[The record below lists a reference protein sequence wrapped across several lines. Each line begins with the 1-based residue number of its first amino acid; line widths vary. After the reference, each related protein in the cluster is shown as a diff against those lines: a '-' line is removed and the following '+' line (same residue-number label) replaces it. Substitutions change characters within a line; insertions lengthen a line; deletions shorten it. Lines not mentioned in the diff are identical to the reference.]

1 LIKDS
6 YKIAQKTLLKSVL
19 ILRDRLFIFVPIV
32 MVIMALLYSIFSG
45 SSLPEKMDDITSS
58 GEDYIITQAPEDV
71 MGQDPELL
79 KKDPLQRMLNLTSY
93 ENIYK
98 MEKSFL
104 GWSDLFESFTYNVN
118 SKGSNVNLTT
128 NIPGLDQP
136 KHRSLGNVDALVD
149 AYGVVIVR
157 ECNFYKLDWRLIL
170 GLIRQESFFNPEA
183 VSHAGAFGFMQIM
196 PRTGAGLQSEL
207 NLHDTKGP
215 DNNLIAGIYYYAKL
229 VGSFEFTGEDKY
241 RFALAAYNGG
251 FGRVIDAMTI
261 ASYFDLD
268 YHKWDNVKEM
278 YPYLASNQDSIHALV
293 WPNSKR
299 PQYGA
304 LNNWK
309 EPYNYVESVMYF
321 YEQYKKM
328 YETNLKEEK
337 STKKSS
343 KKKKK
348 K

>member
-1 LIKDS
+1 ML
-6 YKIAQKTLLKSVL
+6 A
-19 ILRDRLFIFVPIV
+19 LF
-32 MVIMALLYSIFSG
+32 YSIFAG
-45 SSLPEKMDDITSS
+45 TNIPENSDEIVTEGDDF
-58 GEDYIITQAPEDV
+58 IITTPPRDEIS
-71 MGQDPELL
+71 GQDPLTL
-79 KKDPLQRMLNLTSY
+79 KKDPMQRILNLRSY

-104 GWSDLFESFTYNVN
+104 GWSDLFESFTFNIN
-118 SKGSNVNLTT
+118 SKGSDVNLTQ

-136 KHRSLGNVDALVD
+136 KYRSLGNVDALVD

-196 PRTGAGLQSEL
+196 PGTGAGLQREL
-207 NLHDTKGP
+207 NLQDTKVP

-241 RFALAAYNGG
+241 QFALAAYNGG

-293 WPNSKR
+293 WPNTKR

-304 LNNWK
+304 LNNWR

-328 YETNLKEEK
+328 YESNLKEE
-337 STKKSS
+337 KKSS
-343 KKKKK
+343 KKKNTKK
-348 K
+348 NTKKSR

>member
-1 LIKDS
+1 
-6 YKIAQKTLLKSVL
+6 
-19 ILRDRLFIFVPIV
+19 
-32 MVIMALLYSIFSG
+32 MVILALLYSIFSG
-45 SSLPEKMDDITSS
+45 GTMPENNDEITST
-58 GEDYIITQAPEDV
+58 GEDFIITTAPGDENSD
-71 MGQDPELL
+71 ENLSNL
-79 KKDPLQRMLNLTSY
+79 KKDPLQRILNLRSY

-104 GWSDLFESFTYNVN
+104 GWSDLFESFTFNVN
-118 SKGSNVNLTT
+118 SRGGNVNLTQ
-128 NIPGLDQP
+128 NIPGLDEP
-136 KHRSLGNVDALVD
+136 KYRSLGNVDALVD

-170 GLIRQESFFNPEA
+170 GLIRQESYFNPEA

-196 PRTGAGLQSEL
+196 PGTGAGLQKEL
-207 NLHDTKGP
+207 NLQDTKVP

-241 RFALAAYNGG
+241 KFALAAYNGG

-261 ASYFDLD
+261 ASYYDLD
-268 YHKWDNVKEM
+268 FHKWDNVKEM
-278 YPYLASNQDSIHALV
+278 YPFLASNQDSVHALV
-293 WPNSKR
+293 WPNTKR

-304 LNNWK
+304 LNNWR

-328 YETNLKEEK
+328 YESNLKEEK
-337 STKKSS
+337 SSEKKKTKKKS
-343 KKKKK
+343 K
-348 K
+348 